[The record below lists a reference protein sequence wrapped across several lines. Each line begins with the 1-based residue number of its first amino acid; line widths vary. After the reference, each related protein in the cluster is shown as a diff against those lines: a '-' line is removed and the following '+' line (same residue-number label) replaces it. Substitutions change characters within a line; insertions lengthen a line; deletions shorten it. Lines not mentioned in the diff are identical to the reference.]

1 MQNEQ
6 CHLADRS
13 GSQAGTARSNALSGA
28 GADLRLA
35 LGQAVSWP
43 GIGVCPGKL
52 AIRRVRAESE
62 GAAGE
67 CDGQDRCGY
76 TGGVA
81 GGPGIRC
88 RAGAPLGGTA
98 GDRPDPRASARPARC
113 GLRGHPRSLPRCNLA
128 CTPAT
133 TPATQTRSGSTA
145 HTPSPRSGRM
155 RLLRDRPPPRLARPG
170 PHRPPPAALPA
181 PRDRPGP
188 AMAGLL
194 ARHPSY
200 LRRGAGPRAP
210 VHPAGG
216 RHPSARCRRH
226 HGPRRGTPALATAQP
241 R

>member
-113 GLRGHPRSLPRCNLA
+113 GLRGHPRSLPPMQPGLQPCYHSRDANQVRVDGPHTLA
-128 CTPAT
+128 EVRAYEAAARSPAT
-133 TPATQTRSGSTA
+133 SAGPAWSSPTPTSCSTGASGS
-145 HTPSPRSGRM
+145 
-155 RLLRDRPPPRLARPG
+155 
-170 PHRPPPAALPA
+170 
-181 PRDRPGP
+181 
-188 AMAGLL
+188 
-194 ARHPSY
+194 
-200 LRRGAGPRAP
+200 AGPRYGRSTRPAP
-210 VHPAGG
+210 
-216 RHPSARCRRH
+216 
-226 HGPRRGTPALATAQP
+226 
-241 R
+241 

>member
-1 MQNEQ
+1 M
-6 CHLADRS
+6 S
-13 GSQAGTARSNALSGA
+13 VTARIGAVIRAAWPVDPGFAAALARRWAELPETARTPGQV
-28 GADLRLA
+28 
-35 LGQAVSWP
+35 LGRHAV
-43 GIGVCPGKL
+43 GCEGTHGVF
-52 AIRRVRAESE
+52 
-62 GAAGE
+62 
-67 CDGQDRCGY
+67 
-76 TGGVA
+76 
-81 GGPGIRC
+81 
-88 RAGAPLGGTA
+88 
-98 GDRPDPRASARPARC
+98 
-113 GLRGHPRSLPRCNLA
+113 PRCNLA